1 MPVHSFSC
9 GLSLLL
15 LANVACAFSQEIGD
29 PAAGRPRAEAKCLR
43 CHGAMNNKAPA
54 FSAVAAMPST
64 TARSLNVFL
73 RTSHPTMPNL
83 MLTNTETEDVIA
95 YILSLR

>member
-15 LANVACAFSQEIGD
+15 LANVQG
-29 PAAGRPRAEAKCLR
+29 AENARLVSLR

-64 TARSLNVFL
+64 TARSLSVFL

>member
-1 MPVHSFSC
+1 MPVHSFAC

-15 LANVACAFSQEIGD
+15 LANLAGAFGQELGD
-29 PAAGRPRAEAKCLR
+29 SAAGRQLAEAKCLR
-43 CHGAMNNKAPA
+43 CHGAVNSKAPA

-64 TARSLNVFL
+64 TARSLSVFL

-83 MLTNTETEDVIA
+83 MLSNKERDDVIA
-95 YILSLR
+95 FILSLR

>member
-1 MPVHSFSC
+1 MPVHSFAC

-15 LANVACAFSQEIGD
+15 LANIACAFGQEIGD
-29 PAAGRPRAEAKCLR
+29 PAAGRQLTEAKCLR
-43 CHGAMNNKAPA
+43 CHGAVNNKAPA
-54 FSAVAAMPST
+54 FSAVAAMPSS
-64 TARSLNVFL
+64 TARSLSVFL

-83 MLTNTETEDVIA
+83 MLTNTEMEDVIA